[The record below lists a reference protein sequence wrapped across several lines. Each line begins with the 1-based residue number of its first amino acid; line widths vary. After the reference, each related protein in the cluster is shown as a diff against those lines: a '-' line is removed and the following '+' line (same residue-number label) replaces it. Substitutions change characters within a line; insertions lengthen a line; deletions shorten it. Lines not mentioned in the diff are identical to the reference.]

1 MLTTADHLLLGFP
14 LRGLLIN
21 IDPIESNE
29 TLSITTI
36 RYIPKTST
44 LCYVTIRSLLSHKSV
59 AMYARFEGEI
69 TIFYSLWKNG

>member
-1 MLTTADHLLLGFP
+1 MITTADHLLQGIP

-29 TLSITTI
+29 TLSMTAI
-36 RYIPKTST
+36 RHSPKTSA
-44 LCYVTIRSLLSHKSV
+44 LCYVTIRCLLSHKSV
-59 AMYARFEGEI
+59 AMYARFEEQI